1 MAYRHSPDWDAS
13 LIIVGSGFAAAAAVI
28 HLAHSGYAISDILV
42 IGPGQLGA
50 GQAYDCQ
57 ADAFRLNVRA
67 DLQRLWP
74 DNPDHFP
81 QWAKTHIDDQQAKTH
96 AGHFY
101 RRADFARYV
110 SAQLETVLGSTNLR
124 QVPARVVDIRPTQ
137 QGWRAICGN
146 GTEYHSTSLLLA
158 TGNPEPQWPVAN
170 QFEDGATLIRT
181 PWRGDWLEQID
192 PTATICLV
200 GSGLTAMDALYG
212 LAERDHQGSISLL
225 SPHGILPP
233 EQVGWEPGDP
243 FVWPDIR
250 RASEFLHFARQILKE
265 GSWEEPDWQQR
276 FSTLRSG
283 ISEAWQHL
291 PVEDRLK
298 LQRRTGWLWL
308 LARFR
313 ASPQTVKA
321 ARQMRENRQ
330 LTLIRSH
337 LQALSSI
344 RSNSWQLTLGNKT
357 SLHADVV
364 INCTGVGRDPLIHQ
378 LMSTGRVAPL
388 SKSNSLSVLPDLR
401 VISPAGSPCD
411 TLFCIGPASALALG
425 DVVGATSVATQAACF
440 ARSFRATE
448 K

>member
-1 MAYRHSPDWDAS
+1 MANRQSPDRDAS
-13 LIIVGSGFAAAAAVI
+13 VIIVGSGYAAAAAVI
-28 HLAHSGYAISDILV
+28 HLAHSGFSTSKILI

-50 GQAYDCQ
+50 GQAYDCE

-74 DNPDHFP
+74 NQPDHFP
-81 QWAKTHIDDQQAKTH
+81 QWAKTHIDDPQAKTH
-96 AGHFY
+96 AGYFY

-110 SAQLETVLGSTNLR
+110 SAQLETASGSTNLR

-170 QFEDGATLIRT
+170 QFEDSSTLIRT

-192 PTATICLV
+192 PTAAICLV
-200 GSGLTAMDALYG
+200 GSWLTAMDALSG
-212 LAERDHQGSISLL
+212 LAERDHQGPISLL

-243 FVWPDIR
+243 FVWPEIR
-250 RASEFLHFARQILKE
+250 RGSEFLHVALQMLKA
-265 GSWEEPDWQQR
+265 GNWEEPDWQQR
-276 FSTLRSG
+276 FSALRSG
-283 ISEAWQHL
+283 ISKAWQQL

-298 LQRRTGWLWL
+298 LQRRTGWLWS

-313 ASPQTVKA
+313 ASPQTVRA

-337 LQALSSI
+337 LKALSST
-344 RSNSWQLTLGNKT
+344 RSNNWQLTLGNET

-401 VISPAGSPCD
+401 VISPTGSPYD

-425 DVVGATSVATQAACF
+425 DMVGATSVASQAAVL
-440 ARSFRATE
+440 AQSLQAPA
-448 K
+448 